1 MKTKCIFEPSDFEGS
16 GQMVVR
22 NSSPPGSADIAF
34 LASVA
39 YKIGW
44 ITQSGPNK
52 IARVSLT
59 DGMIITYESEI
70 ALCAMLNDDPCGFRP
85 MTQKEIHA
93 VTSYVGNRFYK

>member
-1 MKTKCIFEPSDFEGS
+1 MITKCIFEPSDFEGS
-16 GQMVVR
+16 GQMIAR
-22 NSSPPGSADIAF
+22 NSSPPGSADISF

-52 IARVSLT
+52 IARVALT
-59 DGMIITYESEI
+59 DGMIITYASEI

-85 MTQKEIHA
+85 MTNEEITA
-93 VTSYVGNRFYK
+93 VAAYVGNRFYE